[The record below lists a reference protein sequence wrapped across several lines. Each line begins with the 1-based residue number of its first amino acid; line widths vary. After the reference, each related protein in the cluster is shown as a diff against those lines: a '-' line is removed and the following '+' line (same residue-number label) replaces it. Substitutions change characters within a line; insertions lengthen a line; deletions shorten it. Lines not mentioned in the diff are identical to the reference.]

1 MNPSSHWS
9 IPSFPRSSLPFLKF
23 VLQSTAAQ
31 EEMCWVLPRKMSAGN
46 SNGRPMLSLAPAAG
60 LLASPDQILTLM
72 VSGGIC
78 VAIGYTLHS
87 FLNNSSVPSSPP
99 SISPSSGDEG
109 QEDIKTESR
118 AVLTPSLKKNDSYI
132 WASGLPILRVVI
144 TGVSAA
150 LPGTTAP
157 TFLPNV
163 NNIHRIING
172 ESFIEPISEEMK
184 LKMLEKNVVVLKKDP
199 QTGQTIRFKIQ
210 KPEENINLCA
220 SVNDSFDL
228 SSYGVP
234 SSICQTMDRAVQL
247 SVACGLEALKD
258 AGIVTGHGEGMT
270 GWVLPEHLQRT
281 TGIVYA
287 TSFPALDTAISEVTK
302 YFRLNSASANQ
313 QAAPLLIQSL
323 RDSLQFQLHT
333 ATLPPQMEELL
344 SSLNE
349 MIGTIH
355 KHDTIATGEGEGE
368 GEEIYEFDRKFL
380 FRVLVLGNAQL
391 AQIVKAR
398 GPNMQTNAACAGSTQ
413 AIALAHDM
421 IQLGRAERMIVIAGD
436 NASSKTLM
444 PWLGNGFRALGAATI
459 CADVANGSCPFDVRR
474 SGMILGSGGIGMIL
488 ESEEGAR
495 RRYALALK
503 YSSTPSPS
511 YRAPFK
517 CRLLGSLYSNS
528 AYHGA
533 SLDKQHIAEEME
545 RFIATIEQEHHI
557 TRQEI
562 ARHGVYFSH
571 ETSTNSSPTS
581 SCASN
586 ELYALRKI
594 FGESFRELLILN
606 TKGFTG
612 HPMGVSYEDVV
623 AVEVLFTG
631 RVPPIA
637 NFQEMDPALGE
648 DVKLSR
654 GGAYPCRYAIRFAA
668 GFGSQIALALYG
680 AANT

>member
-1 MNPSSHWS
+1 MSGSSGSGLHGVS
-9 IPSFPRSSLPFLKF
+9 QGLLFSL
-23 VLQSTAAQ
+23 
-31 EEMCWVLPRKMSAGN
+31 
-46 SNGRPMLSLAPAAG
+46 MLSGG
-60 LLASPDQILTLM
+60 L
-72 VSGGIC
+72 C
-78 VAIGYTLHS
+78 VALGFTISTLLFGS
-87 FLNNSSVPSSPP
+87 SSPNSPKPIENTDKPSSPQ
-99 SISPSSGDEG
+99 IDSSQLRSKDVTPG
-109 QEDIKTESR
+109 S
-118 AVLTPSLKKNDSYI
+118 LTPSLKKNDSYI
-132 WASGLPILRVVI
+132 WANGLPILRVVI

-150 LPGTTAP
+150 LPGHNLP

-163 NNIHRIING
+163 NNIHRIIEG
-172 ESFIEPISEEMK
+172 ESFIEPISDEIK
-184 LKMLEKNVVVLKKDP
+184 SQMLQKNVILLQKDP
-199 QTGQTIRFKIQ
+199 VTGKQVRVKITS
-210 KPEENINLCA
+210 PEENIHVCA
-220 SVNDSFDL
+220 SIGDSFDL

-234 SSICQTMDRAVQL
+234 VSICQTMDRAVQL

-258 AGIVTGHGEGMT
+258 AGIVTGVGEGT
-270 GWVLPEHLQRT
+270 SGWILPEHLQPT

-302 YFRLNSASANQ
+302 YFRSNSKTTNEQTSAQ
-313 QAAPLLIQSL
+313 MIQSL
-323 RDSLQFQLHT
+323 R
-333 ATLPPQMEELL
+333 
-344 SSLNE
+344 SSLLDQLQDTALPTLIEENLQSLTQLIE
-349 MIGTIH
+349 SIH
-355 KHDTIATGEGEGE
+355 QHEPSATSSASVDDSA
-368 GEEIYEFDRKFL
+368 YEFDRKFL

-436 NASSKTLM
+436 NASSDTLM

-459 CADVANGSCPFDVRR
+459 CPNLADASCPFDARR
-474 SGMILGSGGIGMIL
+474 SGMILGSGGIGMVL

-503 YSSTPSPS
+503 YSPHPPSS
-511 YRAPFK
+511 RSPFK
-517 CRLLGSLYSNS
+517 CRLLASLYSNS

-533 SLDKQHIAEEME
+533 SLDKEHIAEEFE
-545 RFIATIEQEHHI
+545 RFISTVEREQQLSRH
-557 TRQEI
+557 EI
-562 ARHGVYFSH
+562 ARNGVYFSH
-571 ETSTNSSPTS
+571 ETSTNSSPTA

-586 ELYALRKI
+586 ELYALRKV
-594 FGESFRELLILN
+594 FGRSFSDLLILN

-637 NFQEMDPALGE
+637 NFREIDPHLGD
-648 DVKLSR
+648 DVKLSQ
-654 GGAYPCRYAIRFAA
+654 GGVYPCRYAIRFAA

-680 AANT
+680 AINT